1 MKGLFD
7 RFSKERAKPE
17 ATVAG
22 PAVVQID
29 TASLSRVFS
38 APTWVRDLG
47 LLAWFLVGVGVLLVG
62 VVVLLGIM
70 STILIPVTLGAILA
84 TVFGPLVSKLQ
95 RHMPRAAGAG
105 IVLLGL
111 LAIAVV
117 IALLVF
123 GGIYEQSA
131 EIKSSLSA
139 AVDKIEGW
147 ANDAGA
153 GGTSDATA
161 SAKSGTAETGKTL
174 FAGRRERH
182 RRPDLARLLHHLQRL
197 RDVLPAQGRADRA
210 PLRGSAPGRAA

>member
-1 MKGLFD
+1 VKFHLLD
-7 RFSKERAKPE
+7 HFSKEHAKPE

-22 PAVVQID
+22 PTAVQID
-29 TASLSRVFS
+29 TSSLSHVFS

-47 LLAWFLVGVGVLLVG
+47 LLAWFLVGVGILLVG
-62 VVVLLGIM
+62 LVVLLGVM

-111 LAIAVV
+111 LAVGVV
-117 IALLVF
+117 IGLLVF

-153 GGTSDATA
+153 GGTSDAAGST
-161 SAKSGTAETGKTL
+161 KSGTADTGKTL
-174 FAGRRERH
+174 LEERRE
-182 RRPDLARLLHHLQRL
+182 ACA
-197 RDVLPAQGRADRA
+197 PA
-210 PLRGSAPGRAA
+210 